1 MKFSD
6 LPDIDFVT
14 ADKEEVLSIVLSIYK
29 QTTGRQLA
37 QGDPVRLFIQV
48 ITNIVILLLNKINET
63 GKQNLLKYADGINLD
78 HLGVLVGVARTPAA
92 KAVTTVRA
100 TLSAPRSTITTIPAG
115 TRITAGDNV
124 FFVTAGDIVISAG
137 QTTGTGKAFCTV
149 NGESGNGYSVGG
161 LNTIVDPVPYVQ
173 SMVNITTSQGGA
185 DIEDDE
191 RYRERIHNAP
201 ESFSCAGASG
211 AYEFFAKKTSATIA
225 DVKVI
230 SPAPGEV
237 VIYPLLEKG
246 VLPEQE
252 ILTAVKDTCNQ
263 THIRPL
269 TDHVSAQTPG
279 QKSYNINLVY
289 YINRD
294 DQTQASVIQQNVDQ
308 AVNEYVIWQRSVM
321 GRDINPS
328 ELIRRV
334 MEAGAKRVNVTAPA
348 YTAVKNGSQ
357 TDGFAVEIA
366 VLGSKTVTYGG
377 VEDE

>member
-78 HLGVLVGVARTPAA
+78 HLGVLVGVTRTPAA
-92 KAVTTVRA
+92 KAVTTVR
-100 TLSAPRSTITTIPAG
+100 ITAQTPIGTKIIPAG
-115 TRITAGDNV
+115 TR
-124 FFVTAGDIVISAG
+124 VTAGDGIFFEVLTPAIILSG
-137 QTTGTGKAFCTV
+137 QMTVDAKFYCTQE
-149 NGESGNGYSVGG
+149 GEIGNNYSPGEIKT
-161 LNTIVDPVPYVQ
+161 LVDPVPYIKSV
-173 SMVNITTSQGGA
+173 SNITVSQGGA
-185 DIEDDE
+185 DTEDDE
-191 RYRERIHNAP
+191 RYRERIHYAP
-201 ESFSCAGASG
+201 ESFSCAGAEG
-211 AYEFFAKKTSATIA
+211 AYEFFTKKASATIA
-225 DVKVI
+225 DVKTI

-237 VIYPLLEKG
+237 VIYPLLQEG
-246 VLPEQE
+246 VLPGQE
-252 ILTAVKDTCNQ
+252 ILDQVLETCNQ

-269 TDHVSAQTPG
+269 TDHVTAQAPG
-279 QKSYNINLVY
+279 QKSYNINLTY
-289 YINRD
+289 YINRA
-294 DQTQASVIQQNVDQ
+294 DQTQASIINQNVDN
-308 AVNEYVIWQRSVM
+308 AVNKYIVWQRSAM

-334 MEAGAKRVNVTAPA
+334 MEAGAKRCVVTSPV

-357 TDGFAVEIA
+357 ADGFAVEIA
-366 VLGSKTVTYGG
+366 VLESKTVTYGG
-377 VEDE
+377 IEDE